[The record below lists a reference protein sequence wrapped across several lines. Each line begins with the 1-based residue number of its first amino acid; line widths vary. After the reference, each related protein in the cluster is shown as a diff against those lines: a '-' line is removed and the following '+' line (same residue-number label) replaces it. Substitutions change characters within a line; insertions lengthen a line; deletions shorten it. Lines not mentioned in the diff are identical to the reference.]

1 MLVPAGERALL
12 AEQVADLPNFLGYW
26 TPDALP
32 ESSALPAIA
41 NGYVTLGSF
50 NRLAK
55 IGDPVLRRWTA
66 ILRALPR
73 ARLVIKA
80 DQLLGDGS
88 RRDGQYRSADP
99 GTMVGVGSI
108 EIRSIDHG
116 LSP

>member
-66 ILRALPR
+66 IRGRCRGRASSSRPTSCLAMAAGAMDNI
-73 ARLVIKA
+73 ARPIPA
-80 DQLLGDGS
+80 
-88 RRDGQYRSADP
+88 
-99 GTMVGVGSI
+99 
-108 EIRSIDHG
+108 
-116 LSP
+116 